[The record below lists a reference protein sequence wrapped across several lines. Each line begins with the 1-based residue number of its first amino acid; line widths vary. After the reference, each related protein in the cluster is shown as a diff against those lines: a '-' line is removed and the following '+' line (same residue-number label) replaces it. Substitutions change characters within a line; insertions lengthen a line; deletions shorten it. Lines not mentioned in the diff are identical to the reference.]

1 MTTDL
6 TATSAAGPL
15 AGVRVV
21 EVSAGRVG
29 RIAGMLLA
37 DVVTVVEPG
46 RPPAPP
52 RPADICWDRGKRQL
66 EKADADA
73 LRVAAGADVM
83 LIDLTPSALA
93 VRGLARQRLRE
104 AAPAVVHV
112 WLPPY
117 GETGEWRDLPEDPLL
132 LAALA
137 GLAVHLPAEPT
148 GSGSSWRR

>member
-29 RIAGMLLA
+29 RIAGMLLAGLGA

-83 LIDLTPSALA
+83 LVDLTPSALA
-93 VRGLARQRLRE
+93 VRGLTRQRLRE

-112 WLPPY
+112 WLPP
-117 GETGEWRDLPEDPLL
+117 
-132 LAALA
+132 
-137 GLAVHLPAEPT
+137 
-148 GSGSSWRR
+148 